1 MTKGA
6 DALKGVLKRR
16 AVGEDAYAC
25 YRSGMDSLQDAFVA
39 RYIGAKI
46 VCVDNNASHSELT
59 PLARIT
65 RLRNAPVTFPSSLK

>member
-1 MTKGA
+1 MIEGA

-25 YRSGMDSLQDAFVA
+25 YRSGSDGLQDSFVA
-39 RYIGAKI
+39 RHVGAEIIG
-46 VCVDNNASHSELT
+46 VDNNALHSGRT

-65 RLRNAPVTFPSSLK
+65 RLRNVPVTFPSSLN